1 MHRARDLLIRRR
13 TQLVNMMRGLLAE
26 FGIDIPEGLGR
37 ALVMA
42 QQVVDGAAPEMP
54 VAAAKVVGMLSRQAL
69 DTHAR
74 LLDLD
79 RALLALQRTD
89 DMARRLSTIPG
100 IGPIGATALAASVT
114 DPRQFRPGRQFAV
127 WLGLTPLQN
136 SSGGKE
142 RLGPS
147 GGLRGA
153 ARGDGETGQAGNR
166 DNPCYVQGIM
176 ACKAEWD
183 PVRGLHQGQQSSAD
197 CINRPNGRLHPT
209 NTSDLQIAPATR
221 EPSTEDENV
230 ITRHRPRRAVSG
242 CSKYVTKA
250 PARRWQPLRRG

>member
-13 TQLVNMMRGLLAE
+13 TQLVDMMRGLLAE

-114 DPRQFRPGRQFAV
+114 DPSQFRPGRQFA
-127 WLGLTPLQN
+127 
-136 SSGGKE
+136 
-142 RLGPS
+142 
-147 GGLRGA
+147 
-153 ARGDGETGQAGNR
+153 
-166 DNPCYVQGIM
+166 
-176 ACKAEWD
+176 
-183 PVRGLHQGQQSSAD
+183 
-197 CINRPNGRLHPT
+197 
-209 NTSDLQIAPATR
+209 
-221 EPSTEDENV
+221 
-230 ITRHRPRRAVSG
+230 
-242 CSKYVTKA
+242 
-250 PARRWQPLRRG
+250 